1 MISASSSIPQIDSF
15 VRDHLPEVQAW
26 PQLCL
31 DKIGRTYPDALNCAV
46 ELLDAQ
52 VNRGWGERIAL
63 RTETD
68 SWTYHE
74 LLQRAN
80 GVARILRD
88 RLGLI
93 PGNRVLLRGY
103 NHPMLVACWMG
114 VLKAGG
120 VVITSM
126 PLLRSRELVQML
138 DKVHVGFALCDAR
151 LHEALDQACTNAQN
165 APKTLYFNDDATK
178 NRDSLEVLMA
188 DMSEKELSTFENV
201 VTQADDPALIA
212 FTSGTTG
219 LPKACVHFHRDV
231 LAICDAFPADI
242 LSPQANDIFCTTSPL
257 AFTYGLGAA
266 VCFPLRYGASSFLIE
281 NSTPPKILHA
291 MEHHHVTILFSVPTF
306 WRQMTP
312 LAHDYVLS
320 DLRCCVSAG
329 EPLPEATRKHW
340 YEATTQ
346 KIIDGL
352 GTTELLHIFIS
363 HTPDKIRKGAVG
375 RAIQGYEIAIMDD
388 RGHPLPV
395 GTLGRLAVR
404 GPTGCRYLDDVR
416 QQDYV
421 VDGWNL
427 TGDVGMMDE
436 EGYFYYHARNDD
448 LIVTSGYNVTAQE
461 VEDVLLHHPAVLEC
475 AVIGVPDEMRG
486 QLVKAFVVP
495 KAGIQIDTSLSAVL
509 QDFVKQQMAPYKYPR
524 LIEFVDMLPRT
535 ESSKLQ
541 RYKLHLKADASS

>member
-1 MISASSSIPQIDSF
+1 
-15 VRDHLPEVQAW
+15 VRDHLPEAQAW

-31 DKIGRTYPDALNCAV
+31 DKIGRTYPDSLNCAV

-52 VNRGWGERIAL
+52 VERGWGERIAL

-68 SWTYHE
+68 SWTYRE
-74 LLQRAN
+74 LLHRAN
-80 GVARILRD
+80 GVARILCD

-103 NHPMLVACWMG
+103 NHPMLVACWLG

-138 DKVHVGFALCDAR
+138 DKAHVGFALCDAR
-151 LHEALDQACTNAQN
+151 LHEAMDQACATARN

-178 NRDSLEVLMA
+178 NRDSLDALMA
-188 DMSEKELSTFENV
+188 DMSENELSSFENV
-201 VTQADDPALIA
+201 DTQSDDPALIA

-231 LAICDAFPADI
+231 MAICDAFPEDI
-242 LSPQANDIFCTTSPL
+242 LSPQTNDIFCTTSPL

-266 VCFPLRYGASSFLIE
+266 VCFPLRYGASSLLIE
-281 NSTPPKILHA
+281 NSTPPRILQA
-291 MEHHHVTILFSVPTF
+291 IEHHHVTILFSVPTF

-312 LAHDYVLS
+312 LAHDYKLS
-320 DLRCCVSAG
+320 SLRCCVSAG

-363 HTPDKIRKGAVG
+363 HTSDKIRKGAVG

-388 RGHPLPV
+388 RVHPLPV

-436 EGYFYYHARNDD
+436 DGYFYYHARNDD

-461 VEDVLLHHPAVLEC
+461 VEDALLHHPAVLEC

-495 KAGIQIDTSLSAVL
+495 KAGIQTDTSLSAVL
-509 QDFVKQQMAPYKYPR
+509 QDFVKQQVAPYKYPR

-541 RYKLHLKADASS
+541 RYKLHFKTDAS